1 MWLIVILG
9 ALILYSTLIVFIT
22 NYFPILFFPL
32 IFLPVFI
39 VILMKMSHNTWKE
52 NLGLLTIGLIGC
64 LCSTI

>member
-39 VILMKMSHNTWKE
+39 VILMEMSHNTWKE

>member
-1 MWLIVILG
+1 MWLLVILG

-22 NYFPILFFPL
+22 DHFPILFFPL
-32 IFLPVFI
+32 IFLPAFI
-39 VILMKMSHNTWKE
+39 VILMEMSHNTWKE